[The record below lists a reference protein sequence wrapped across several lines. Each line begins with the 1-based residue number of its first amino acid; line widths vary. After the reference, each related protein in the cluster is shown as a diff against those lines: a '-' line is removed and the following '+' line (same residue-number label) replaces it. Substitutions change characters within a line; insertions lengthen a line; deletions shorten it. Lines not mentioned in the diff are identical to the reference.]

1 MTMIITGAIPEY
13 EIIAPK
19 EAVIAW
25 KHDEVTLQI
34 LRIIREEIEASEVR
48 MGRGES
54 LGEDAIQKTARAVGY
69 IDGLKFLET
78 ITDVI
83 DILEDNEDSHERN
96 KKESKAT

>member
-13 EIIAPK
+13 EIIASK

-69 IDGLKFLET
+69 IDGLKFLIT

-83 DILEDNEDSHERN
+83 NILEDNEDSHERN
-96 KKESKAT
+96 KKESK